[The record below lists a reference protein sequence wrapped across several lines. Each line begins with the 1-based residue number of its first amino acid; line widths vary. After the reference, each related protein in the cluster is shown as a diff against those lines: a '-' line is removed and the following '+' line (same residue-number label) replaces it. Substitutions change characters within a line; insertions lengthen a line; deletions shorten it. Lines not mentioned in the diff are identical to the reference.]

1 MDIIKAFNTNNLNS
15 EIVIKGTHENPLF
28 RASDVALVL
37 DIVSIRSII
46 RNYNDDEKVTHT
58 IDTMGGQQDV
68 TFLTE
73 KGLYKLLFKSRKP
86 NAEKFQNWVCDM
98 ITEIRLTGKY
108 NLEELEKIK
117 IEMIQNEETH
127 KKEFDTKVSRE
138 REQILLKEF
147 GTIGSIVYIIKVKTY
162 ETGEYII
169 KIGESRLGIQM
180 RYNEHKTKYDEILL
194 LDCFSVKKSK
204 EFENFLH
211 NHETIKYHKKTDL
224 PNHET
229 ERELFIIG
237 KGLTY
242 KTVLQTIHASINHFN
257 DCNQNDLEK
266 LKHENEL
273 LKQLI
278 HPNLSVSHPNKSS
291 TQREIYDNP
300 MFQDMLNSQKEMMT
314 QIQKLE
320 KMNTEILQKLNSL
333 QTKTTTNFNQ
343 PLVTLGPR
351 LQQINPDTITIHKVY
366 ESVAECIKEYNYK
379 VKRPSI
385 AKAVTENTI
394 YHGFRWA
401 YVDRDLDANV
411 IANLPNT
418 KQIKIQNIGYVAKIN
433 KEKTEI
439 INVFLD
445 RKTTCVL
452 ENYNSIT
459 VLDTPIKNNK
469 LHNGFYYML
478 YENCDIKLRA
488 DFVAK
493 YGEPILYKTGVGQFN
508 SEQKLIKEFVC
519 KHDCIKQLQIGDK
532 TLRKSL
538 EKQIAYNTFYFK
550 ELDSKLKMV

>member
-1 MDIIKAFNTNNLNS
+1 MDIIKAFSTNNLNT
-15 EIVIKGTHENPLF
+15 EIVVKGTHESPLF

-58 IDTMGGQQDV
+58 IDTMGGPQDV

-108 NLEELEKIK
+108 NLEELEKVK
-117 IEMIQNEETH
+117 IEIIQNEETH

-138 REQILLKEF
+138 REQILLREF
-147 GTIGSIVYIIKVKTY
+147 GTSGSIVYIVKVKTY

-169 KIGESRLGIQM
+169 KIGESRKGIQM

-194 LDCFSVKKSK
+194 LDCFSVKRSND
-204 EFENFLH
+204 FENFLH

-242 KTVLQTIHASINHFN
+242 KTVLQTIHTNINHFN

-266 LKHENEL
+266 LKNENEL

-278 HPNLSVSHPNKSS
+278 NPTRSVSYIKQLS
-291 TQREIYDNP
+291 TQPQNDTP
-300 MFQDMLNSQKEMMT
+300 LFQDMLNSQKEMMT

-343 PLVTLGPR
+343 PLVTVGPR

-401 YVDRDLDANV
+401 YIDRDLDATV
-411 IANLPNT
+411 ITNLPIT
-418 KQIKIQNIGYVAKIN
+418 KPTKVQNIGYVAKIN

-445 RKTTCVL
+445 RKTACIL

-459 VLDTPIKNNK
+459 SLDTPIKNNK
-469 LHNGFYYML
+469 LHNCFYYML
-478 YENCDIKLRA
+478 YENCDMKLRA

-493 YGEPILYKTGVGQFN
+493 HGEPMLYKTGIGQFN

-519 KHDCIKQLQIGDK
+519 KYDCIKQLQIGDK
-532 TLRKSL
+532 TLRKAL

-550 ELDSKLKMV
+550 ELDSKLKMI